1 MVSLGRGGVTGWFR
15 VEEEDSDGGKIVN
28 RLMGA
33 GTGRDEG
40 LFLV

>member
-1 MVSLGRGGVTGWFR
+1 MGWPR
-15 VEEEDSDGGKIVN
+15 AEEEDSDGGKIVN

-40 LFLV
+40 PSLA